1 LIEVSGKGRL
11 AKILQ
16 SMTSTVMP
24 DGIVLVERQ
33 EILDDWTRVGNEW
46 LVIGQRASNSIT
58 LFIQVRSWGIGWS
71 GQHSFP

>member
-46 LVIGQRASNSIT
+46 LVIG
-58 LFIQVRSWGIGWS
+58 
-71 GQHSFP
+71 